1 MLKET
6 IKLASVRDS
15 SRQSDNK
22 AALRHLG
29 AKSRKLLYLG
39 CQESLLGAITGWTP
53 LTFDGLDVVQL
64 HSYMEQKA
72 CVGSWM
78 GFGWMDVLPLCF
90 IGTSAE
96 REIVTLEEFKW
107 CFPLPTVYMH
117 NISTSCDERKTAV
130 FLLFTV
136 QLFSLLCLLTCRCN
150 QDEEVESWC
159 HTQQRRHRGRRER
172 NGEEDESQGRYARC
186 KSYH

>member
-64 HSYMEQKA
+64 HSYMEKKGMCRQLD
-72 CVGSWM
+72 
-78 GFGWMDVLPLCF
+78 GFWLNGCAP
-90 IGTSAE
+90 
-96 REIVTLEEFKW
+96 
-107 CFPLPTVYMH
+107 P
-117 NISTSCDERKTAV
+117 V
-130 FLLFTV
+130 F
-136 QLFSLLCLLTCRCN
+136 
-150 QDEEVESWC
+150 
-159 HTQQRRHRGRRER
+159 HR
-172 NGEEDESQGRYARC
+172 YVC
-186 KSYH
+186 